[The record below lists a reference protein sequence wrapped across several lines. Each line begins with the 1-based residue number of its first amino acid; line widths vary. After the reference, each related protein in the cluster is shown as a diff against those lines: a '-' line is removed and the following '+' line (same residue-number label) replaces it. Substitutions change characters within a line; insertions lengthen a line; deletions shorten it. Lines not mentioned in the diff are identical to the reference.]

1 MSKALKKSEEKKS
14 GQEFEKILTRI
25 LQNLNKNIR
34 GIPNTSRNLR
44 KSKLC
49 KAILSRTVQPFD
61 LLLASQRPKRE
72 ESTCSLQIMLIYA
85 KDHHIISTQ

>member
-1 MSKALKKSEEKKS
+1 MLKKSEEKKS

-25 LQNLNKNIR
+25 LQNQNKNRGR

-72 ESTCSLQIMLIYA
+72 ESTSSLQIMLIYA